1 MESRERVFRTLERS
15 GPDRLPIYHQLLPG
29 AHLRH
34 GKRLA
39 ELLQRYPSDFSDA
52 GYYGDTEYG
61 PVAGVGH
68 ADAWGAVWTRVSND
82 YK

>member
-34 GKRLA
+34 GKGLA
-39 ELLQRYPSDFSDA
+39 ELLQRHPSDFSDA
-52 GYYGDTEYG
+52 G
-61 PVAGVGH
+61 
-68 ADAWGAVWTRVSND
+68 S
-82 YK
+82 